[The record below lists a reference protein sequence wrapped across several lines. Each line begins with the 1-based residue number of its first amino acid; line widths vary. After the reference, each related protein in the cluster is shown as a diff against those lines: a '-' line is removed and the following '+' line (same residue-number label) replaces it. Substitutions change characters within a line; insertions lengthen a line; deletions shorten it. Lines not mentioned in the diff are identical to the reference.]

1 MNIASPYEILQANC
15 LNFDA
20 YIVTE
25 HDYLQKNCI
34 LMLDVCSLSES
45 PKVTL
50 NFSINASKMLS
61 KGD

>member
-1 MNIASPYEILQANC
+1 MNIVSPHEILQANC
-15 LNFDA
+15 LKFDA

-25 HDYLQKNCI
+25 HDHLQKDCI

-50 NFSINASKMLS
+50 NFSINASKRSS